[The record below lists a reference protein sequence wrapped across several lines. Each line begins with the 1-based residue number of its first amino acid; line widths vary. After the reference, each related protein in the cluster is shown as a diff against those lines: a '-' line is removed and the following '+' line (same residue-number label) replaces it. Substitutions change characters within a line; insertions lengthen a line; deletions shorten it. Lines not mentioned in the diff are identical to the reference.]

1 MKLCSYC
8 HKNPR
13 APGSCYCPNPR
24 CAVTKRE
31 QNRRN
36 MAAKRKRDREAE
48 RRETQRAYQHAEY
61 MKRRARRLLR
71 EEEPPHRLTLV
82 VTVTKWNLRTDEMYK
97 VKL

>member
-8 HKNPR
+8 HCRPR
-13 APGSCYCPNPR
+13 SPGSPYC
-24 CAVTKRE
+24 CEAHGDIKRA

-36 MAAKRKRDREAE
+36 MAAKRQRDREAE

-71 EEEPPHRLTLV
+71 EEEPPHRLTPV
-82 VTVTKWNLRTDEMYK
+82 VTVTKWNVKTDK
-97 VKL
+97 VYEVRI